1 MADRVKSTTLK
12 SGICAF
18 LAACPAQARVT
29 CKDTQVLQYQ
39 GRRQRGGQWCPAP
52 PFEICAP
59 LSRLAPWL
67 LHISN
72 TVFLK
77 CARPSGFLP
86 LLLVFGPPAAISWRR
101 ACTVYWMLLFLQ
113 LLNNRRR
120 VPVTASW
127 HRKKRPDRM
136 GSLGERRCV
145 ELHRTRNA
153 DLGIYSTST
162 HQDIHLVIVPPTI
175 TSIQINIWY
184 TCHGDGLKSVDHVL
198 IYDF

>member
-77 CARPSGFLP
+77 CAPPFWFFATSSGFWTPCCYILATG
-86 LLLVFGPPAAISWRR
+86 LYSI
-101 ACTVYWMLLFLQ
+101 
-113 LLNNRRR
+113 LN
-120 VPVTASW
+120 VVVLAVT
-127 HRKKRPDRM
+127 
-136 GSLGERRCV
+136 
-145 ELHRTRNA
+145 
-153 DLGIYSTST
+153 
-162 HQDIHLVIVPPTI
+162 Q
-175 TSIQINIWY
+175 
-184 TCHGDGLKSVDHVL
+184 
-198 IYDF
+198 